1 MSRIESKSISNQI
14 GTRRRVVMCI
24 HRRRLVVLL
33 SLLAVACARAT
44 ITVDAATR
52 AHVARRASTCDLYAA
67 TSCVDVSLP
76 RRIAPDVTFVTRAR
90 VPGAVD
96 VDTPRER
103 GASFLFYVLATNDT
117 RVALEK
123 RREERRFGVGVGVEE
138 IVRGVAATSVGSLS
152 TSMKM
157 RTFVNEED
165 DENEDDDASWTLV
178 DAVMGMGDRAWVVFD
193 ACDDAWIGADAAT
206 DAFRFR
212 LRTRV
217 VDGFARDAVNASASN
232 SRVAII
238 AATNHR
244 RASASR
250 RCARSARR

>member
-1 MSRIESKSISNQI
+1 M
-14 GTRRRVVMCI
+14 
-24 HRRRLVVLL
+24 
-33 SLLAVACARAT
+33 
-44 ITVDAATR
+44 VDAATR
-52 AHVARRASTCDLYAA
+52 AHVARRASTCDLYASA
-67 TSCVDVSLP
+67 SCVDVSLP

-90 VPGAVD
+90 VPGAID
-96 VDTPRER
+96 VDAPRER
-103 GASFLFYVLATNDT
+103 GASFVFYVLATNDT

-138 IVRGVAATSVGSLS
+138 IVRGVAATSVGSSS

-157 RTFVNEED
+157 RTFVND
-165 DENEDDDASWTLV
+165 DDDDDDSDDDASWTLV

-193 ACDDAWIGADAAT
+193 ACDDAWIGADA
-206 DAFRFR
+206 DAFRLR

>member
-1 MSRIESKSISNQI
+1 MS
-14 GTRRRVVMCI
+14 I
-24 HRRRLVVLL
+24 HRRRLVGGLL
-33 SLLAVACARAT
+33 SVLAVACARGT
-44 ITVDAATR
+44 MMVDAATR
-52 AHVARRASTCDLYAA
+52 AHVARRASTCDLYASA
-67 TSCVDVSLP
+67 SCVDVSLP

-90 VPGAVD
+90 VPGAID
-96 VDTPRER
+96 VDAPRER
-103 GASFLFYVLATNDT
+103 GASFVFYVLATNDT

-123 RREERRFGVGVGVEE
+123 RREERRGGSGVEE
-138 IVRGVAATSVGSLS
+138 IVRGVAATSVGSVS

-165 DENEDDDASWTLV
+165 DDDDDDASWTLV

-193 ACDDAWIGADAAT
+193 ACDDAWIGADA

>member
-1 MSRIESKSISNQI
+1 MS
-14 GTRRRVVMCI
+14 I
-24 HRRRLVVLL
+24 HRRRLVGGLL
-33 SLLAVACARAT
+33 SVLAVACARGT
-44 ITVDAATR
+44 MMVDAATR

-90 VPGAVD
+90 VPGAID
-96 VDTPRER
+96 VDAPRER

-123 RREERRFGVGVGVEE
+123 RREERRFGVGVEE
-138 IVRGVAATSVGSLS
+138 IVRGVAATSVGSSS

-157 RTFVNEED
+157 RTSVND
-165 DENEDDDASWTLV
+165 DDDSDDDASWTLV

-193 ACDDAWIGADAAT
+193 ACDDAWIGADA